1 MAAVAGRD
9 GPYASDEPT
18 GASFSRRIFSS
29 MSSIRC
35 SASPLS
41 VKSVVRSIEGRGP
54 GHDHVEVQ
62 PTDQLQALYVVLAIA
77 RSEQR
82 RHPRA
87 VFEND
92 GVSGE
97 QDTMLSRIPEKRR
110 RPACVAGDGY
120 DLEVISEGM
129 PLGERP
135 VQIVGSRDFFLL
147 VLVGIKRRTEGA
159 RDPRARRLGDPRFVA
174 VVQVLP
180 PDAAFLPYIVGLLP
194 DGRAAVDEQVAF
206 VALQKEATN
215 PQLRRERQGCGAVA
229 CSPVS
234 RSP

>member
-1 MAAVAGRD
+1 MLQEMCKDLENQGLATTVLLHHNPCQDSPRGVTGCECGPRRLLSLGGTAPTPAMNLPARVLSHAHLLQHVIDTLLGVALVG
-9 GPYASDEPT
+9 E
-18 GASFSRRIFSS
+18 
-29 MSSIRC
+29 
-35 SASPLS
+35 
-41 VKSVVRSIEGRGP
+41 SVVRSIEGRGP

-110 RPACVAGDGY
+110 RPARVAGDGY

-129 PLGERP
+129 PLGEGP
-135 VQIVGSRDFFLL
+135 VQFVGSRDLFLL

-159 RDPRARRLGDPRFVA
+159 RDPRACRLGDPRFVP
-174 VVQVLP
+174 VVQ
-180 PDAAFLPYIVGLLP
+180 GLKTT
-194 DGRAAVDEQVAF
+194 F
-206 VALQKEATN
+206 
-215 PQLRRERQGCGAVA
+215 
-229 CSPVS
+229 S
-234 RSP
+234 

>member
-1 MAAVAGRD
+1 
-9 GPYASDEPT
+9 
-18 GASFSRRIFSS
+18 
-29 MSSIRC
+29 
-35 SASPLS
+35 
-41 VKSVVRSIEGRGP
+41 
-54 GHDHVEVQ
+54 
-62 PTDQLQALYVVLAIA
+62 
-77 RSEQR
+77 
-82 RHPRA
+82 
-87 VFEND
+87 
-92 GVSGE
+92 
-97 QDTMLSRIPEKRR
+97 MLSRIPEKRR
-110 RPACVAGDGY
+110 RPARVAGDGY

-180 PDAAFLPYIVGLLP
+180 PDAAFLPYVVGLLP

-215 PQLRRERQGCGAVA
+215 PQLRRERQGCGAVVA
-229 CSPVS
+229 CSSGITISMIFSPIPAS
-234 RSP
+234 RFRSLVCS